1 MEAWKERPEE
11 AKGRQGGM
19 EYGSLEK
26 KWFQS
31 ENQQCQTLAVHQ
43 GW

>member
-26 KWFQS
+26 NGFRVRINSVKY
-31 ENQQCQTLAVHQ
+31 
-43 GW
+43 